1 MKKDNQIK
9 NAIDESLGSV
19 RFNAH
24 DMRSVLRA
32 VREEESAPR
41 MTARRP
47 RRSFQPVFAAMMA
60 VLVIV
65 PLSILAV
72 RTVRSGSS
80 ITTITPLSANT
91 DAPNADPIIADPI
104 IENSPAVTAQPTL
117 APIPQRSGALT
128 QDDAIQIAR
137 ACFEANCDTSI
148 FTFEEY
154 TVSVQPVSA
163 YEDDPSAAGFEVTMR
178 SIYDNGCTFT
188 VTVNGRDG
196 SVLSFS
202 TPRLATVPT
211 RLNAQ
216 SGEIQA
222 WYDKYG
228 EYIFM
233 WPLEMQAEFSRR
245 YEGALLR
252 TPREGEVDAQTIANR
267 FGPHDYPLT
276 EKIGE
281 GPISYH
287 IMLYDGQS
295 FADGQARYHVYCFPG
310 DTTADALPDVYMLLS
325 FFAADGAYES
335 GEILSTSGL

>member
-1 MKKDNQIK
+1 MKKDNQIR

-24 DMRSVLRA
+24 DVRSVLRA

-41 MTARRP
+41 MTSRRP

-80 ITTITPLSANT
+80 ITTITPLAANT
-91 DAPNADPIIADPI
+91 AAPNAGPIIGDPI
-104 IENSPAVTAQPTL
+104 IENSPAAAAQPTL
-117 APIPQRSGALT
+117 APVPQRSGTLT

-137 ACFEANCDTSI
+137 ACFEANCDTSV

-154 TVSVQPVSA
+154 TVSVQPVTA
-163 YEDDPSAAGFEVTMR
+163 YGDDPSTAGFEVTMN
-178 SIYDNGCTFT
+178 SIYDNDCSFT
-188 VTVNGRDG
+188 VTVNGSDG

-216 SGEIQA
+216 SEEIQA

-252 TPREGEVDAQTIANR
+252 TPREGEADAQTIANR
-267 FGPHDYPLT
+267 FALHVYPLT
-276 EKIGE
+276 EKTGE
-281 GPISYH
+281 EHISYH

-295 FADGQARYHVYCFPG
+295 FTDGQARYHVYCFPG
-310 DTTADALPDVYMLLS
+310 DTTADALPDVYMLLT
-325 FFAADGAYES
+325 FLAADGAYES